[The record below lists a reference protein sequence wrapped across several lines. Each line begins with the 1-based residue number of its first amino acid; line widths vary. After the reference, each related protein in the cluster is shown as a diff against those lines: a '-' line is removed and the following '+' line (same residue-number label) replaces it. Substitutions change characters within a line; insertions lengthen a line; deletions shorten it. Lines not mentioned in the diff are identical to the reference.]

1 VHVVL
6 VQRNLDTLLVG
17 CALPGRRV
25 AMGETR
31 KRWTGEEIVAVLERV
46 LVKHE
51 ELSKVCEE
59 AGCRPSQ
66 FYRWQKE
73 FFLGGHKVFNR
84 NAAEEARAK
93 EAQEKVTLLE
103 AKVQRKDQVL
113 AELMEEHVALKKT
126 AGAACASNGSRTTS
140 GTK

>member
-1 VHVVL
+1 
-6 VQRNLDTLLVG
+6 
-17 CALPGRRV
+17 
-25 AMGETR
+25 MGETR

-46 LVKHE
+46 LVKRE

-59 AGCRPSQ
+59 SGCRPSQ

-73 FFLGGHKVFNR
+73 FFQGGHKVFNR
-84 NAAEEARAK
+84 IAAEEARAK
-93 EAQEKVTLLE
+93 AAEEKIAALE

-113 AELMEEHVALKKT
+113 AELMEEHVALKK
-126 AGAACASNGSRTTS
+126 ACGGDSASSGSRTTS